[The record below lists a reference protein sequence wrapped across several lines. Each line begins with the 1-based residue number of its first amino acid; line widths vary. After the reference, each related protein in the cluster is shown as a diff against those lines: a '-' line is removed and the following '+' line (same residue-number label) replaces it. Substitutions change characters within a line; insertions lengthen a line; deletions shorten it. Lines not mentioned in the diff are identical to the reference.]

1 MTEIDFHFN
10 AFDKVGHTCR
20 LLRKAVLG
28 RGARLVVTG
37 SPQVLEAIDAALW
50 QLAPSDFVAH
60 CRGDGEAH
68 VAQRSPVLLTDAPGD
83 MPPQQRPVLVNLGDA
98 VPAGFERFDRLIEIV
113 TDEEA
118 DRQAARRRW
127 RHYTNRGYAVAG
139 HDLAGER
146 G

>member
-10 AFDKVGHTCR
+10 APDKVGHTCR
-20 LLRKAVLG
+20 LLRKAVVG

-37 SPQVLEAIDAALW
+37 SAQVLEAIDAALW

-60 CRGDGEAH
+60 CRVDGEAH
-68 VAQRSPVLLTDAPGD
+68 VAQRSPVLLTDAPSAV
-83 MPPQQRPVLVNLGDA
+83 PPQQRPVLVNLGDE

-113 TDEEA
+113 TGEEA

-127 RHYTNRGYAVAG
+127 RHYADRGYAIRR